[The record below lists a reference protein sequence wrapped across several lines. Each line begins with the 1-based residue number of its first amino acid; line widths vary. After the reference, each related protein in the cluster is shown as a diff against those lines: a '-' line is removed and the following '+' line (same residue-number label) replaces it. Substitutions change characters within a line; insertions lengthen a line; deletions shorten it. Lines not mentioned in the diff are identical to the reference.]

1 LELAHDVL
9 KTGTTSRQ
17 TGFLPNRHIHLM
29 PARQKILILD
39 DEHDILEIYQEIL
52 ARLPSQPEI
61 HTADAGA
68 RALALLESE
77 IFNLLLVD
85 LRMPTMDGFQVLA
98 IVRRKFPTLRVVVMT
113 AAEDEQFR
121 ARAYA
126 MGIDPYIE
134 KPKTGKEIINFVD
147 CIESMLEK
155 EDTGGF
161 RGVQSKT
168 LVDIIQLECL
178 TQSSA
183 ILKISSALGE
193 GRIWIQKGEI
203 IDAATGEM
211 LGKDAFLEML
221 SWRAGSFEILP
232 NDVPRPRTI
241 FSSYENLLMETAQT
255 MDEAKAEDPV
265 GGETNS
271 LAGFSRYKGVQC
283 VVAVE
288 AADKTKFEHWGTE
301 NADQMAVWIHDTM
314 RKFRALSDRLEAGQL
329 EQIEGLGPQRHMAV
343 ISSDAQDLGVGFT
356 RSATLAHIRETMKQI
371 EAKWAS

>member
-1 LELAHDVL
+1 
-9 KTGTTSRQ
+9 
-17 TGFLPNRHIHLM
+17 M

-68 RALALLESE
+68 RAIALLESE
-77 IFNLLLVD
+77 PFNLLLVD

-121 ARAYA
+121 ARSYA
-126 MGIDPYIE
+126 MGIDLYME

-147 CIESMLEK
+147 CIESMLERN
-155 EDTGGF
+155 DVGGF

-183 ILKISSALGE
+183 ILKISSAIGE

-203 IDAATGEM
+203 IDAATGEV

-255 MDEAKAEDPV
+255 MDEAKAEDLATAD
-265 GGETNS
+265 GNS
-271 LAGFSRYKGVQC
+271 LAGFSRYKGVQF

-288 AADKTKFEHWGTE
+288 AADKGKFEHWGAE
-301 NADQMAVWIHDTM
+301 NADQMAAWIHQTTRSM
-314 RKFRALSDRLEAGQL
+314 RSLSDRLEAGQL
-329 EQIEGLGPQRHMAV
+329 EQIEAMGPQRHVAI
-343 ISSDAQDLGVGFT
+343 ISSDEQDLGVGFT

>member
-1 LELAHDVL
+1 MA
-9 KTGTTSRQ
+9 S
-17 TGFLPNRHIHLM
+17 
-29 PARQKILILD
+29 RQKILILD

-68 RALALLESE
+68 RAIAILESE
-77 IFNLLLVD
+77 PFNLLLVD

-121 ARAYA
+121 ARSYA
-126 MGIDPYIE
+126 MGIDLYME

-155 EDTGGF
+155 EDAGGF

-203 IDAATGEM
+203 IDAASGEL
-211 LGKDAFLEML
+211 LGKEAFLEML

-255 MDEAKAEDPV
+255 MDEAKSEELTTEE
-265 GGETNS
+265 GSS
-271 LAGFSRYKGVQC
+271 LAGFSRYKGVQF

-288 AADKTKFEHWGTE
+288 TADKAKFEHWGAE
-301 NADQMAVWIHDTM
+301 NADQMAAWIHQTTRAM
-314 RKFRALSDRLEAGQL
+314 RDLGERLEAGEL
-329 EQIEGLGPQRHMAV
+329 EQIEALGPQRHVAI
-343 ISSDAQDLGVGFT
+343 ISNEQQDLGVGFT
-356 RSATLAHIRETMKQI
+356 RSATLGHIRETMKQI

>member
-1 LELAHDVL
+1 MA
-9 KTGTTSRQ
+9 
-17 TGFLPNRHIHLM
+17 
-29 PARQKILILD
+29 ARQKILILD

-68 RALALLESE
+68 RAIALLESE
-77 IFNLLLVD
+77 PFNLLLVD

-126 MGIDPYIE
+126 MGIDLYME

-155 EDTGGF
+155 DDAGGF

-203 IDAATGEM
+203 IDAAAGDR

-255 MDEAKAEDPV
+255 MDEAKAEDLAAED
-265 GGETNS
+265 GNS
-271 LAGFSRYKGVQC
+271 LAGFSRYKGVQF

-288 AADKTKFEHWGTE
+288 AADKTKFEHWGAE
-301 NADQMAVWIHDTM
+301 NADQMAAWVHDTAKSM
-314 RKFRALSDRLEAGQL
+314 RVLGDRLEAGQL
-329 EQIEGLGPQRHMAV
+329 EQIEALGPQRHVAI

-356 RSATLAHIRETMKQI
+356 RSASLAHIRETMKQI

>member
-1 LELAHDVL
+1 MLRKRGGPLAPFVTRVRYPYLLRSNPH
-9 KTGTTSRQ
+9 
-17 TGFLPNRHIHLM
+17 M
-29 PARQKILILD
+29 AARQKILIPD

-61 HTADAGA
+61 HTADNGA
-68 RALALLESE
+68 RAIALLESE
-77 IFNLLLVD
+77 PFNLLLVD

-121 ARAYA
+121 ARSYA
-126 MGIDPYIE
+126 MGIDLYIE

-155 EDTGGF
+155 EDAVGF

-168 LVDIIQLECL
+168 LVDIVQLECL

-183 ILKISSALGE
+183 ILKITSATGE

-203 IDAATGEM
+203 IDAACGELM
-211 LGKDAFLEML
+211 GKEAFLEML
-221 SWRAGSFEILP
+221 RWKTGSFEILP
-232 NDVPRPRTI
+232 NDTPRPRTI

-255 MDEAKAEDPV
+255 LDETGAEEAAAGD
-265 GGETNS
+265 TDS
-271 LAGFSRYKGVQC
+271 LANFSRYKGVQF

-288 AADKTKFEHWGTE
+288 AADKSKFEHW
-301 NADQMAVWIHDTM
+301 A
-314 RKFRALSDRLEAGQL
+314 
-329 EQIEGLGPQRHMAV
+329 
-343 ISSDAQDLGVGFT
+343 
-356 RSATLAHIRETMKQI
+356 
-371 EAKWAS
+371 

>member
-1 LELAHDVL
+1 
-9 KTGTTSRQ
+9 
-17 TGFLPNRHIHLM
+17 M

-61 HTADAGA
+61 HTADAGT
-68 RALALLESE
+68 RAIALLESE
-77 IFNLLLVD
+77 PFNLLLVD

-126 MGIDPYIE
+126 MGIDLYLE

-168 LVDIIQLECL
+168 LVDIVQLECL

-183 ILKISSALGE
+183 ILKIASAIGE
-193 GRIWIQKGEI
+193 GRIWILKGEI
-203 IDAATGEM
+203 IDASSGEL

-221 SWRAGSFEILP
+221 RWKAGSFEILP
-232 NDVPRPRTI
+232 NDTPRPRTI
-241 FSSYENLLMETAQT
+241 FSSYENLLMETAQSL
-255 MDEAKAEDPV
+255 DEAKAEDVTTEDP
-265 GGETNS
+265 NS
-271 LAGFSRYKGVQC
+271 LASFSRYKGVQF
-283 VVAVE
+283 VIAVE
-288 AADKTKFEHWGTE
+288 GSDKTKFEHWAAE
-301 NADQMAVWIHDTM
+301 NPDRMAAWIHQTT
-314 RKFRALSDRLEAGQL
+314 RALRVLGDRLEAGHL
-329 EQIEGLGPQRHMAV
+329 EQIEALGPQRHV
-343 ISSDAQDLGVGFT
+343 GILTSDEQDLGVGFT
-356 RSATLAHIRETMKQI
+356 RSATLPHIRETMKQI

>member
-1 LELAHDVL
+1 MA
-9 KTGTTSRQ
+9 
-17 TGFLPNRHIHLM
+17 
-29 PARQKILILD
+29 ARQKILILD

-68 RALALLESE
+68 RAIALLESE
-77 IFNLLLVD
+77 PFNLLLVD

-98 IVRRKFPTLRVVVMT
+98 IVRRKFPTMRVVVMT

-126 MGIDPYIE
+126 MGIDLYME

-155 EDTGGF
+155 DDAGGF

-183 ILKISSALGE
+183 ILKISSAIGE

-203 IDAATGEM
+203 IDSATGDTV
-211 LGKDAFLEML
+211 GKDAFLEML

-232 NDVPRPRTI
+232 NDTPRPRTI

-255 MDEAKAEDPV
+255 MDEAKAEDIANAD
-265 GGETNS
+265 GNS
-271 LAGFSRYKGVQC
+271 LAGFSRYKGVQF

-288 AADKTKFEHWGTE
+288 GTDKAKFEHWGAE
-301 NADQMAVWIHDTM
+301 NADQMASWIHHTM
-314 RKFRALSDRLEAGQL
+314 KAMRELGDRLEAGQL
-329 EQIEGLGPQRHMAV
+329 EQIEAMGPQRHVAI
-343 ISSDAQDLGVGFT
+343 ISSDVQDLGVGFT
-356 RSATLAHIRETMKQI
+356 RSATLTHIRETMKQI